1 VGSKRILKIESPA
14 LWGII
19 TIIITV
25 IGIVG
30 TMLVSGSF
38 QRKGY
43 HLAIEMIENK
53 VLTNVDERIAPDITV
68 YYKTEQVPNL
78 MLLGIRIRNS
88 GAEGVQQGDI
98 ITPIKFTF
106 SDPSL
111 RVLGEAAVSNNPRHV
126 IVDQALSEDRRE
138 LELAFS
144 LLNKG
149 WFFEMSILYTGQK
162 LSIPTVYA
170 QIKNIS
176 ENEVTTLQDLT
187 ELTKEQSVVK
197 RRLETGWIRLGVGMV
212 LLGTLCACFIIF
224 ASWLVWKPGSAGY
237 ALADKL
243 VGKIGLAKVFLL
255 ALYLAFWPIFLYIF
269 GVYLGMYGYWKL
281 MNEYG
286 VNKTDLRIFI
296 MFGISLTILT
306 CMVIAFSI
314 FGLVKFIKGRH
325 K

>member
-1 VGSKRILKIESPA
+1 
-14 LWGII
+14 
-19 TIIITV
+19 
-25 IGIVG
+25 
-30 TMLVSGSF
+30 MLVSGSF

-43 HLAIEMIENK
+43 HLAIEMIKNK
-53 VLTNVDERIAPDITV
+53 VLTDMDERIAPDIMV
-68 YYKTEQVPNL
+68 YYRTEQVSNL
-78 MLLGIRIRNS
+78 MLLSIRISNS
-88 GAEGVQQGDI
+88 GAEGVQKGDI

-111 RVLGEAAVSNNPRHV
+111 RILGEAVVNNNPRHV

-149 WFFEMSILYTGQK
+149 WFFEMSILYMGQK

-187 ELTKEQSVVK
+187 QLTKEQSVVK
-197 RRLETGWIRLGVGMV
+197 RRLETGWIRLGVGMA
-212 LLGTLCACFIIF
+212 LLGALCACFIIF
-224 ASWLVWKPGSAGY
+224 ASWLVWEPGSAGY
-237 ALADKL
+237 ALANKL
-243 VGKIGLAKVFLL
+243 VGEIGSARAFLV
-255 ALYLAFWPIFLYIF
+255 ALCLAFYRIFLYVF
-269 GVYLGMYGYWKL
+269 GVYLGMYEYWEL

-286 VNKTDLRIFI
+286 GDKTDLRIFI
-296 MFGISLTILT
+296 MFAISLTVLT
-306 CMVIAFSI
+306 CMVISSFIS
-314 FGLVKFIKGRH
+314 GLVKFIKGRD